1 MLFGCYSDVTRM
13 LFGCV
18 SNVTRVSLGW
28 YADGM
33 VGSLTAF
40 GVERIVWRGWRN
52 KGAGGLVVLWDF
64 LDYICG
70 ILRDCL
76 EELSGWCGGGVWCGG
91 VAVIKMRC

>member
-1 MLFGCYSDVTRM
+1 M
-13 LFGCV
+13 
-18 SNVTRVSLGW
+18 
-28 YADGM
+28 
-33 VGSLTAF
+33 GSLTAF

-64 LDYICG
+64 LDCICG

-91 VAVIKMRC
+91 VAVIKMRCLGWRGRMGWRG